1 MRSHLR
7 LLCLFMLALG
17 LCHVQLHAQ
26 HPASWSTLGPEHTFP
41 SDSGMINVKTVYH
54 AAGDGVTDDTAAIQA
69 AISAQIRKQ
78 TTSRIIYFPAGT
90 YRVTKPLVWKDST
103 GAFNAELTFQ
113 GENELTTII
122 KFDNDLYPAGS
133 TPGTLITTASVN
145 PSSNG
150 SGNSGFDNYFL
161 TSRST

>member
-1 MRSHLR
+1 MP
-7 LLCLFMLALG
+7 LAL
-17 LCHVQLHAQ
+17 LHAA
-26 HPASWSTLGPEHTFP
+26 HVHARLVNSRPALGSERIFP

-90 YRVTKPLVWKDST
+90 YLITKPLVWKDST
-103 GAFNAELTFQ
+103 GAFNVELTFQ

-122 KFDNDLYPAGS
+122 KLENNLYPAGS
-133 TPGTLITTASVN
+133 APATLLTTSSVN
-145 PSSNG
+145 PSANG
-150 SGNSGFDNYFL
+150 GGNSGFDNYNF
-161 TSRST
+161 